1 MFDSCWQDTCTGFLL
16 GGVGELDKNRR
27 PNFYVV
33 EKSMYR
39 SLHKAPPFIRSTSQL
54 NTAGH
59 RLLRAL
65 LNNRQLVAYGIATAA
80 AVTTTTSIS
89 AASTATTTI
98 QLSLLLLVLFHLCG
112 SMSPL
117 SFGAWPSDH
126 YFRSVCWFVCLSV
139 CLFVQSFSH
148 PSLIRFRSN

>member
-1 MFDSCWQDTCTGFLL
+1 ML

-39 SLHKAPPFIRSTSQL
+39 SLHKAPPFIRSTSQVK

-65 LNNRQLVAYGIATAA
+65 LNNRQLVTYGIAIAA

-89 AASTATTTI
+89 TAFTATTTI
-98 QLSLLLLVLFHLCG
+98 QLSLLLLVLFNLCG
-112 SMSPL
+112 GMSLPQ
-117 SFGAWPSDH
+117 F
-126 YFRSVCWFVCLSV
+126 SVPKQYINGEFPVAIGLPPIV
-139 CLFVQSFSH
+139 ELTVTND
-148 PSLIRFRSN
+148 SLVMGR